1 MQDTMMKSNQLI
13 FKALAASVMLA
24 GCSGTEQTIR
34 EAKSK
39 LTITGPRDGVERFAK
54 LQGALRPA
62 IAMST
67 IKLFGR
73 NQAEAEV
80 ILPAGVNG
88 PDIVHTTREALAA
101 GLSYKFEQHESVR
114 TVRT

>member
-1 MQDTMMKSNQLI
+1 MKSKQLI
-13 FKALAASVMLA
+13 FTALAASAMLA
-24 GCSGTEQTIR
+24 GCRGSEQTSR

-62 IAMST
+62 IAISA
-67 IKLFGR
+67 IKPFGR
-73 NQAEAEV
+73 NQAAAEV
-80 ILPAGVNG
+80 VLPASFSGQ
-88 PDIVHTTREALAA
+88 DIVHTTREVLAV

>member
-1 MQDTMMKSNQLI
+1 MKSKQLI
-13 FKALAASVMLA
+13 FTALAASAMLA
-24 GCSGTEQTIR
+24 GCSGTEHTIR
-34 EAKSK
+34 EAKNK

-54 LQGALRPA
+54 LQGGLRPA
-62 IAMST
+62 IAVT
-67 IKLFGR
+67 AIKPFGR

-80 ILPAGVNG
+80 ILPAGFNG
-88 PDIVHTTREALAA
+88 QDIVHTTRKALAA